1 MDLAGVSTT
10 QAVIGAAAAV
20 SAMAYAVF
28 ILAPAWTSYGRLWER
43 VAASLLTIFILATLL
58 GIGVAIGLAIVWGYT
73 TAVQ

>member
-1 MDLAGVSTT
+1 MDLAAVSST
-10 QAVIGAAAAV
+10 QAAIGGAAAA

-43 VAASLLTIFILATLL
+43 VAASLLTLFILATLL

-73 TAVQ
+73 SAVG